1 MAAPIVAGFDWDEAN
16 REKCQRHGVSLQAI
30 EALFARDIAVF
41 PDPAHS
47 ATETRYKAI
56 GATTEGRHVLIV
68 FALRDRDGYQ
78 WIRPISARYMH
89 AKEVRYY
96 EKEAAKAAQR

>member
-1 MAAPIVAGFDWDEAN
+1 MATPIVAGFDWDEAN
-16 REKCQRHGVSLQAI
+16 REKCLKHGVSLQAI
-30 EALFARDIAVF
+30 ESMFERDIAVL

-47 ATETRYKAI
+47 GAETRYKAI
-56 GATTEGRHVLIV
+56 GTTAEGRHVLIV
-68 FALRDRDGYQ
+68 FTLRMRDHGS

-96 EKEAAKAAQR
+96 EKEATKAPKR